1 MSSNPTILV
10 CGSNG
15 QLGSELKQL
24 EDLCTQYDF
33 IFTDVDE
40 LDITE
45 RESLFTNLEVIKPDI
60 IINCAAYTAVDKAET
75 EIEDAYLINADAPY
89 FLAEYAKQNHA
100 FLVHISTDYVF
111 DGLKASPYI
120 ESDDV
125 NPQTEYGKSKLQ
137 GEESII
143 DVIKPDGVIIR
154 TSWLYSSTG
163 NNFVKTILRIAKEK
177 EEIKVVDDQIGC
189 PTWAADLAAAIM
201 KIIEQRE
208 NISGTHLYLYSNEG
222 ICSWFEF
229 AKKIVEY
236 AKIDCKIIP
245 IPTKD
250 YPLPAPRPA
259 YSAMSK
265 DKIIKSFGLRIPHW
279 EGSLKQMLEHL
290 Q

>member
-1 MSSNPTILV
+1 MSSTPTILV

-24 EDLCTQYDF
+24 EDQFPQYDF

-75 EIEDAYLINADAPY
+75 DIENAFLINADAPF
-89 FLAEYAKQNHA
+89 FLAEYANHNHA
-100 FLVHISTDYVF
+100 LLVHISTDYVF
-111 DGLKASPYI
+111 DGLKTSPYN
-120 ESDDV
+120 ETDAV

-137 GEESII
+137 GDEFIM
-143 DVIKPDGVIIR
+143 DVINPDGVIIR

-177 EEIKVVDDQIGC
+177 DEIKVVDDQIGC
-189 PTWAADLAAAIM
+189 PTWAADLALAVM

-208 NISGTHLYLYSNEG
+208 KISGTHLYLYSNEG

-236 AKIDCKIIP
+236 ANIDCKVIP

-259 YSAMSK
+259 YSVMSK
-265 DKIIKSFGLRIPHW
+265 DKIIKNFGLKIPHW
-279 EGSLKQMLEHL
+279 EDSLKQMLQQL
-290 Q
+290 L

>member
-1 MSSNPTILV
+1 MPTIILTV
-10 CGSNG
+10 
-15 QLGSELKQL
+15 
-24 EDLCTQYDF
+24 
-33 IFTDVDE
+33 
-40 LDITE
+40 
-45 RESLFTNLEVIKPDI
+45 I
-60 IINCAAYTAVDKAET
+60 IIIVDLIRSFTPSSFHKTMNVATHGNDIANNVTAM
-75 EIEDAYLINADAPY
+75 NSC
-89 FLAEYAKQNHA
+89 LAE
-100 FLVHISTDYVF
+100 SPS
-111 DGLKASPYI
+111 GASIP
-120 ESDDV
+120 
-125 NPQTEYGKSKLQ
+125 
-137 GEESII
+137 
-143 DVIKPDGVIIR
+143 
-154 TSWLYSSTG
+154 TG

-265 DKIIKSFGLRIPHW
+265 DKIIKSFGLKIPHW
-279 EGSLKQMLEHL
+279 EGSLKQMLEQL